1 MVLLL
6 ASLFTLLFAMEWS
19 ESGLGKLAAP
29 KPAVA
34 AKPAV
39 AVPTTGPV
47 VCTAENG
54 DVNSESVLEQF
65 IVSLPADMQAHT
77 EEIVGGVHHGS
88 EITPASAPTLDA
100 KLAAC
105 DTTFAAAN
113 MGWPRQGCKFAVISK
128 WGFCN
133 AESTVGQAAATGG
146 ACPAASEFAIG
157 AAREVAADAPA
168 TKQHK
173 ADFRSGVEAAMALTP
188 APTGPLSERLA
199 QCQTLTPPPNAQKA
213 RGCAQ
218 YLTSVFDICENG
230 TPTAPANSS
239 PTGTLG
245 TRVGVSNQTATKTGI
260 FFIVAGLL
268 ATSVWMC
275 GMSTNKKFYT
285 SLVDEAAGEI

>member
-6 ASLFTLLFAMEWS
+6 ALFSTILFAMEFS
-19 ESGLGKLAAP
+19 EFGLGKEPAP

-34 AKPAV
+34 AKPA
-39 AVPTTGPV
+39 AAGA
-47 VCTAENG
+47 CTAQG
-54 DVNSESVLEQF
+54 DVNYESALEQF
-65 IVSLPADMQAHT
+65 IVTMPSELQAHT

-88 EITPASAPTLDA
+88 DISAPTLDA

-113 MGWPRQGCKFAVISK
+113 MGWPRQGCKFAVITK

-133 AESTVGQAAATGG
+133 AESQVGQAAAAGG
-146 ACPAASEFAIG
+146 ACPAASAFAMG
-157 AAREVAADAPA
+157 VAKEVAADAPE
-168 TKQHK
+168 TKQNK

-188 APTGPLSERLA
+188 APTGPLQERLA
-199 QCQTLTPPPNAQKA
+199 QCQTLTPPQKA

-218 YLTSVFDICENG
+218 YLTSVFDVCENG
-230 TPTAPANSS
+230 TPTAPANTA
-239 PTGTLG
+239 PTG